1 MASRLKKLQDRSAA
15 ILGELKA
22 IRDKAD
28 QEERSALN
36 DEESREFDALEK
48 EAKDVD
54 VEVAREKR
62 LQEREKQLRA
72 VPDRNADTQEQK
84 EERDGKQGKKDEIRI
99 EPVRYGRLKN
109 FTGKDA
115 EERAYRSGMWFRA
128 VLWGSDKAQR
138 WCQENGIETRAMGE
152 DGANKGGALVPP
164 ELSQTIIDLREQY
177 GVFRRNARRIPMRG
191 DTISIARRQS
201 GVTAYFVGENSAVT
215 DSDAALSMVEITARK
230 LASMTYMSW
239 ELAEDAIIDV
249 ADMLAGEIAWA
260 FAKKEDECG
269 FMGTGTSTYGGIHG
283 VMPRI
288 DDGNHT
294 ASIATALTG
303 NIAFSSLD
311 LADFHRVVG
320 KLPLYARNRAK
331 WYISAAGFADSME
344 RLMYAGGGNTTSNIG
359 GGAGLSFLG
368 YPVELVQVMNST
380 LTDQTSTALLFF
392 GDLMMSSTLG
402 DKRGF
407 EVAVSRDFKFSE
419 QQMTIMGWER
429 FGIANHDLGDTSTP
443 GPVIALKTPGS

>member
-84 EERDGKQGKKDEIRI
+84 EERDGKTAKKEEIRI
-99 EPVRYGRLKN
+99 ERVRYGQLKN
-109 FTGKDA
+109 FTGPNA
-115 EERAYRSGMWFRA
+115 EERAFRSGMWCRA
-128 VLWGSDKAQR
+128 VLWGSDKAHR
-138 WCQENGIETRAMGE
+138 WCQENGIDTRAMGE
-152 DGANKGGALVPP
+152 DSNNKGGAFVPP
-164 ELSQTIIDLREQY
+164 EMSQTIIDLREIY
-177 GVFRRNARRIPMRG
+177 GVFRRNARRIPMAG
-191 DTISIARRQS
+191 DTISIARRQG
-201 GVTAYFVGENSAVT
+201 GVTANFVGENTAVS
-215 DSDAALSMVEITARK
+215 DSDMALGMVEITARK
-230 LASMTYMSW
+230 LAAMTYMSW
-239 ELAEDAIIDV
+239 ELAEDAIVDV

-269 FMGTGTSTYGGIHG
+269 FMGTGASTYGGIHG
-283 VMPRI
+283 IMPRI

-294 ASIATALTG
+294 ASIATALAG

-311 LADFHRVVG
+311 LADFHRVTG